1 MRPPQTTARLL
12 AWMAV
17 LAPLPLP
24 LNGAMSWGGLF
35 LYLMFLLLLQFRLR
49 DPGARLL
56 PFWAMN
62 LLGLAYLP
70 LLLLDLSQVAM
81 RGQLVQTV
89 VHICMFTVIVKLF
102 ALRSTRDI
110 WQTFGG
116 VFFLFLASMGTS
128 VHPSVVL
135 FLLVFAGLTLVLLM
149 QLAMLRVLVSFV
161 GAEETLAKTPLR
173 GFVFGTLAVGLALSA
188 PLFVIFPRLGS
199 PVIGLRGTGTG
210 TEIFSTGFTD
220 EVSLDAIG
228 SQRDNPDV
236 ALRLKFSK
244 AVDPS
249 EEIRLKGG
257 TFEIYQ
263 RKRWIASR
271 NRDTYLSANGR
282 TFFLDRQNPQSW
294 VDIWM
299 QPLGSRALL
308 LPISSTRIELDRP
321 LLQWDRGG
329 AVSLWRKPASVLSY
343 RVGLA
348 SEPVITALPPDLGG
362 EVDGQGVEIRGRP
375 GRREPTLDLTGLEE
389 RVGRLAEE
397 VLGTG
402 DAAQKASKLESYLI
416 QNYEFSLDFMGR
428 TGDSPLAE
436 FLFENGQGHCEL
448 FASAMVMMLRSQ
460 GIPARL
466 VTGFLGGELNGLTG
480 YYVVR
485 QSNAH
490 AWVEAYLGAEAGWV
504 TFDPTP
510 PAGRPQATSQQI
522 SWGFFRQGYDYL
534 QFRWDRY
541 VLTYGFQDQAS
552 FLLFLRGTWLRVR
565 DWVAELRGTSEE
577 DEAIPAPQGSIS
589 SGTAQEGI
597 PPREPL
603 ASWELIF
610 LAAIPLLLFGSLWGL
625 WHHHRQET
633 MTATR
638 AFLIMRRWFRRGGL
652 SLSASTSP
660 GELREE
666 AAKRYPEV
674 QRPTGEV
681 MDFYLRE
688 SFGGRPLREQERQ
701 RLRLALQA
709 IRETLTKR
717 KAS

>member
-1 MRPPQTTARLL
+1 
-12 AWMAV
+12 MAT

-24 LNGAMSWGGLF
+24 LNGALSWGGLF
-35 LYLMFLLLLQFRLR
+35 LYLMFLVLLQLRLG
-49 DPGARLL
+49 DPEARLL

-62 LLGLAYLP
+62 VLGLAYLP
-70 LLLLDLSQVAM
+70 LLFLDLSQVAM

-89 VHICMFTVIVKLF
+89 VHICMFTVVVKLF
-102 ALRSTRDI
+102 ALRSTRDV

-149 QLAMLRVLVSFV
+149 QLAMLRVLVSFE

-220 EVSLDAIG
+220 VVTLDAIG

-236 ALRLKFSK
+236 ALRLKFSE
-244 AVDPS
+244 AVDPN

-263 RKRWIASR
+263 RRRWIASG
-271 NRDTYLSANGR
+271 NRDNYLSANGR
-282 TFFLDRQNPQSW
+282 TFFLDRQIPDSW

-348 SEPVITALPPDLGG
+348 SEPVITALAPDLDRGSSGG
-362 EVDGQGVEIRGRP
+362 GGSGVRRQSIRS
-375 GRREPTLDLTGLEE
+375 EPTLDLTGLGE
-389 RVGRLAEE
+389 RVGRLAKTAA
-397 VLGTG
+397 GDG
-402 DAAQKASKLESYLI
+402 DAAEKASRLESYLI
-416 QNYEFSLDFMGR
+416 QNYEFSLEFMGR
-428 TGDSPLAE
+428 TGASPLEE
-436 FLFENGQGHCEL
+436 FLFDNGQGHCEL

-460 GIPARL
+460 GVPARL

-490 AWVEAYLGAEAGWV
+490 AWVEAYLGVEKGWV
-504 TFDPTP
+504 VFDPTP

-522 SWGFFRQGYDYL
+522 SWGLFRQGYDYL

-552 FLLFLRGTWLRVR
+552 FLLLLRGAWSRLR
-565 DWVAELRGTSEE
+565 DWVAEVRGASDR
-577 DEAIPAPQGSIS
+577 DEMLPAPQDSVS
-589 SGTAQEGI
+589 SGVAQEGI

-603 ASWELIF
+603 ASWELIL
-610 LAAIPLLLFGSLWGL
+610 LAAIPMLLFGSLWGL

-638 AFLIMRRWFRRGGL
+638 AFLLMRRWFRRNGL
-652 SLSASTSP
+652 SLSATTSP
-660 GELREE
+660 GEFQEE
-666 AAKRYPEV
+666 AAKQYPEA
-674 QRPTGEV
+674 QKPAGEV
-681 MDFYLRE
+681 IDFYLRE
-688 SFGGRPLREQERQ
+688 SFGGQPLQDQERE
-701 RLRLALQA
+701 RLQLALQS
-709 IRETLTKR
+709 IRETLSRR